1 MRRGC
6 YKKVSR
12 EEKVRIV
19 SLVLAGKGIY
29 ETAKSTETA
38 DTTLRMWLANETIN
52 PDKEYALKFREEH
65 SWLGMKK
72 KAFKEVDPSLEG
84 IEEVTTTNPI
94 ELKKE
99 NKDLRKKIA
108 YLEDKVRYLE
118 TLYSLIST
126 SPTGASRKKT
136 RIDPYHKREK

>member
-29 ETAKSTETA
+29 ETAKSTGIA

-72 KAFKEVDPSLEG
+72 KAFKP
-84 IEEVTTTNPI
+84 
-94 ELKKE
+94 
-99 NKDLRKKIA
+99 
-108 YLEDKVRYLE
+108 
-118 TLYSLIST
+118 
-126 SPTGASRKKT
+126 
-136 RIDPYHKREK
+136 

>member
-1 MRRGC
+1 MIRGC

>member
-29 ETAKSTETA
+29 ETAKSTGTA